1 MPTGI
6 ALLCPGWKLPGLY
19 TLGVEFLKH
28 AAFLTLAGHTRLELS
43 LETIYGSRKKK
54 AQLNN
59 GIGWDNFFGD
69 KERNSEQGVI

>member
-1 MPTGI
+1 M
-6 ALLCPGWKLPGLY
+6 
-19 TLGVEFLKH
+19 V
-28 AAFLTLAGHTRLELS
+28 GHTRLELS

-59 GIGWDNFFGD
+59 GLGYDNLFGY